1 MRIHRALLCAL
12 FLVAGGFL
20 LAQSPYATVVY
31 AEGRQ
36 FTIIRAGRPAV
47 YSAEGPDAIGLAV
60 QRGDIVQTSA
70 GTFLEIAIHPI
81 SASVQLAENTSFRCD
96 ADESGKQSKGELYY
110 GRVRA
115 KVSKLTGS
123 ATYKITSPSLVA
135 GVRGTDFGCDVIYV
149 RPQAA
154 GGATGAAPQ
163 SPVLNRVFCFEGSVL
178 VVPAADPELQTVLI
192 GRGEMIETSAPAAIA
207 EAASPAPVKLAK
219 APVSVE
225 VSEFWKGR
233 EFRAS
238 PAESRREDTSAS
250 QAETIVANQV
260 LTEEERQEAEV
271 KVEHERNHKVR
282 LAGSVALFAVGAAV
296 AASGYPEFQDDGMTS
311 GVALTTTY
319 GGVLVS
325 SSLVLLIYDLVK
337 R

>member
-1 MRIHRALLCAL
+1 MRIHRALLCVL
-12 FLVAGGFL
+12 FLAVGGIL

-36 FTIIRAGRPAV
+36 FTIIRAGKPAV
-47 YSAEGPDAIGLAV
+47 YSAEGANAIGLAI

-81 SASVQLAENTSFRCD
+81 SASIQLAENTSFRCD

-115 KVSKLTGS
+115 KVSKLSGS
-123 ATYKITSPSLVA
+123 ATYKISSPSLVA

-149 RPQAA
+149 RPSAP

-192 GRGEMIETSAPAAIA
+192 GRGEMIETAAPAAAVA
-207 EAASPAPVKLAK
+207 EAAAPVKLAK

-233 EFRAS
+233 EFRDS
-238 PAESRREDTSAS
+238 PAESRTEEPTA
-250 QAETIVANQV
+250 TIVENQV
-260 LTEEERQEAEV
+260 LTEEERQEVEIKV
-271 KVEHERNHKVR
+271 KRERNHKVR

-296 AASGYPEFQDDGMTS
+296 AASGYPEFQSDGMTP

-325 SSLVLLIYDLVK
+325 SSLILLIYDLVK